1 MKKPRLRLFLFGII
15 TNMTKQDFQE
25 VVQFIEEMKATSSTN
40 DKKVIL
46 QKYDTPNL
54 RKLFEYVYSPFKQY
68 YVTSDNLK
76 KRQDLNLDNDYEL
89 FDLLDDLNARLITGH
104 NAIQVVNGFIAKN
117 QEFSEVI
124 YDVIDRNLKTRAT
137 TTLINSVL
145 PGTVP
150 TFDVALAEKFD
161 GNEKK
166 VNFDSGE
173 WWASRKL
180 DGVRCI
186 TVIDEHGEPKFYS
199 RAGNEFLTLS
209 VLAQDIKKLGLRNK
223 VLDGEVCVLKEG
235 GLEDFQGV
243 IKEIGKKNHTIQMP
257 KYYIFDFLEASEF
270 WNQSGDVSLSARLII
285 LNALVTDLTYAEPLP
300 QFQIKS
306 VEEFEKIAADAT
318 EMGYEGVMMRKDIGY
333 EGKRSKNL
341 LKVKK
346 MHDAEYVV
354 VGLDSDVNRIID
366 MGKEV
371 EEVMLKAVI
380 IEHKGNTVRV
390 GSGFNIEQRRYYHE
404 NPNEIIGK
412 TITVQFFE
420 ETTDQHGEH
429 SLRFP
434 VFKAVHGDKRE
445 F

>member
-1 MKKPRLRLFLFGII
+1 M
-15 TNMTKQDFQE
+15 TNQDFK
-25 VVQFIEEMKATSSTN
+25 VVAQFIEEMKATSSTN
-40 DKKVIL
+40 DKKEIL
-46 QKYDTPNL
+46 KKYDTPIL

-76 KRQDLNLDNDYEL
+76 KRQDLSFDNYDDL
-89 FDLLDDLNARLITGH
+89 FALLDDLNARLITGH

-117 QEFSEVI
+117 QEFAEVI

-137 TTLINSVL
+137 TTLINSVM

-166 VNFDSGE
+166 VNFESGE

-209 VLAQDIKKLGLRNK
+209 VLAQDIKRLGLRNK
-223 VLDGEVCVLKEG
+223 ILDGEVCVMKEG
-235 GLEDFQGV
+235 GLEDFQGI
-243 IKEIGKKNHTIQMP
+243 IKEIGRKNHTIQTP
-257 KYYIFDFLEASEF
+257 KYYVFDFLEAAEF
-270 WNQSGDVSLSARLII
+270 WNQAGEVSLSARLII
-285 LNALVTDLTYAEPLP
+285 LNAIVTDLTYAEPLP

-306 VEEFEKIAADAT
+306 VEEFEKIVADAT

-354 VGLDSDVNRIID
+354 IDLESDVNRIID

-371 EEVMLKAVI
+371 EELMLKAVI
-380 IEHKGNTVRV
+380 VEHKGNKVRV
-390 GSGFNIEQRRYYHE
+390 GSGFNLEQRRHYHE
-404 NPNEIIGK
+404 NPNEILGK

-420 ETTDQHGEH
+420 ESQDIKGNF

-434 VFKAVHGDKRE
+434 VFKGIYEGSRD

>member
-1 MKKPRLRLFLFGII
+1 MK
-15 TNMTKQDFQE
+15 NQDFQT
-25 VVQFIEEMKATSSTN
+25 VVNFIEEMKATSSTN
-40 DKKVIL
+40 DKKSIL
-46 QKYDTPNL
+46 QKYDSPVL

-76 KRQDLNLDNDYEL
+76 KRQDLSFDNYDDL
-89 FDLLDDLNARLITGH
+89 FSLLDDLNERRVTGH
-104 NAIQVVNGFIAKN
+104 SAIQSVNGFIEKN
-117 QEFSEVI
+117 KEFVDVI

-137 TTLINSVL
+137 TTLINSVM

-150 TFDVALAEKFD
+150 TFDVALAEKFE

-186 TVIDEHGEPKFYS
+186 AAIDENGDIKFYS
-199 RAGNEFLTLS
+199 RAGNEFLTLG
-209 VLAQDIKKLGLRNK
+209 VLAEELKSLNLRSV
-223 VLDGEVCVLKEG
+223 VLDGEVCIMKDG
-235 GLEDFQGV
+235 GLEDFQGI
-243 IKEIGKKNHTIQMP
+243 IKEIGRKDHTIQNPM
-257 KYYIFDFLEASEF
+257 YYVFDMLQAEEF
-270 WNQSGDVSLSARLII
+270 NNQSGEIPLSTRLLQLGVFFSLHSDLKCVAPLVQIQVSSR
-285 LNALVTDLTYAEPLP
+285 EH
-300 QFQIKS
+300 F
-306 VEEFEKIAADAT
+306 EEMVADAT
-318 EMGYEGVMMRKDIGY
+318 NLGYEGIMIRKDVGY

-354 VGLDSDVNRIID
+354 IDHESDVHRVIENGREI
-366 MGKEV
+366 

-380 IEHKGNTVRV
+380 VEHKGNQVRV
-390 GSGFNIEQRRYYHE
+390 GSGFSLDQRRFYHQ
-404 NPNEIIGK
+404 NPDEILGK
-412 TITVQFFE
+412 TITVQYFE

-434 VFKAVHGDKRE
+434 VIKVVHGQKRE

>member
-15 TNMTKQDFQE
+15 NHMTKQDFQD
-25 VVQFIEEMKATSSTN
+25 VAQFIDEMKATSSTN

-76 KRQDLNLDNDYEL
+76 KRQDLNLDNEYDL
-89 FDLLDDLNARLITGH
+89 FDLLDDLNARLITGY

-117 QEFSEVI
+117 QEFAEVI

-166 VNFDSGE
+166 VNFESGE

-346 MHDAEYVV
+346 MHDAEYMV

-380 IEHKGNTVRV
+380 VEHKGNTVRV

-420 ETTDQHGEH
+420 ETKDQHGEH

-434 VFKAVHGDKRE
+434 VFKGIYGQNRE

>member
-15 TNMTKQDFQE
+15 THMTKQDFQE

-89 FDLLDDLNARLITGH
+89 FDLLDDLNERLITGH

-209 VLAQDIKKLGLRNK
+209 VLAQDIKRLGLKNK

-257 KYYIFDFLEASEF
+257 KYYIFDFLEAFEF

-354 VGLDSDVNRIID
+354 IGLDSDVNRIID

-380 IEHKGNTVRV
+380 VEHKGNTVRV

-420 ETTDQHGEH
+420 ESQDMKGNF

-434 VFKAVHGDKRE
+434 VFKGIYGDKRE

>member
-1 MKKPRLRLFLFGII
+1 M
-15 TNMTKQDFQE
+15 TNQDFKA
-25 VVQFIEEMKATSSTN
+25 VAQFIEEMKATSSTN
-40 DKKVIL
+40 DKKEIL
-46 QKYDTPNL
+46 KKYDTPVL

-76 KRQDLNLDNDYEL
+76 KRQDLIFDSYNDL
-89 FDLLDDLNARLITGH
+89 FAMLDDLNERRITGH

-117 QEFSEVI
+117 QEFADVI

-137 TTLINSVL
+137 TTLINSVM

-166 VNFDSGE
+166 VNFDIGE

-186 TVIDEHGEPKFYS
+186 AIIDEHGDPKFYS

-209 VLAQDIKKLGLRNK
+209 VLAEDIKRLGLRNK
-223 VLDGEVCVLKEG
+223 ILDGEVCIMKED
-235 GLEDFQGV
+235 GLEDFQGI
-243 IKEIGKKNHTIQMP
+243 IKEIGRKDHIIQSP
-257 KYYIFDFLEASEF
+257 KYYIFDFLEMTEF
-270 WNQSGDVSLSARLII
+270 NNKAGDVSLSARLII
-285 LNALVTDLTYAEPLP
+285 LNAIVTGLTYAEPLP

-306 VEEFEKIAADAT
+306 REEFEKIAADAT
-318 EMGYEGVMMRKDIGY
+318 EMGYEGIMIRKDVGY

-354 VGLDSDVNRIID
+354 IDLESDVNRIIE
-366 MGKEV
+366 MGREV
-371 EEVMLKAVI
+371 EELMLKAVI
-380 IEHKGNTVRV
+380 VEHKGNTVRV
-390 GSGFNIEQRRYYHE
+390 GSGFNLEQRRYYHQ
-404 NPNEIIGK
+404 NPNEILGK

-434 VFKAVHGDKRE
+434 VFKAINGEQRE